1 MSSSNGRSLEVDF
14 LRGVVLIVI
23 ALDHI
28 SKGVLQYAMLHSY
41 AYCDAAEVFV
51 FLGGYASA
59 AAYVGVKE
67 RRGDAAARR
76 RFLKRAWEIYRAYL
90 LTAALMLAC
99 GALLT
104 LMPNTP
110 AVDTGWQAFVRH
122 PWRELA
128 NIASFRDQPFLSAVL
143 PMYVLFALG
152 VPFAVPLAQ
161 RSPLT
166 MLSSSLAVWALAPWL
181 ENWLPSTGNGNWPF
195 NPFAWQLMFA
205 FGMLC
210 RLHPV
215 SADVQT
221 SMVGR
226 ALTRAAFVVA
236 LTFAFVKL
244 CIDGHA
250 SPGFM
255 KQDLASVRIVSFLA
269 IAWLCAQAVR
279 VGWLRALAG
288 AMPALVTVGR
298 QGLVCFV
305 GGTVVSIGVDAA
317 LQLAGVRTT
326 ELLTDWP
333 IRLLGDASAIAVLI
347 VLGNMASRLKAA
359 RAQPARLRG
368 RMAPLPRAMRAPAS
382 VTSRERA
389 TRRD

>member
-1 MSSSNGRSLEVDF
+1 MSSSTRRSLEVDF

-28 SKGVLQYAMLHSY
+28 SRGILQYAMLHSY

-59 AAYVGVKE
+59 AAYVGVAE
-67 RRGDAAARR
+67 RRGEAAARL

-104 LMPNTP
+104 LLPSAP

-122 PWRELA
+122 PLRELA
-128 NIASFRDQPFLSAVL
+128 SIASFREQPFLSAVL
-143 PMYVLFALG
+143 PMYVLFALC
-152 VPFAVPLAQ
+152 VPFAVPLAG
-161 RSPLT
+161 RSPWS
-166 MLSSSLAVWALAPWL
+166 MLSSSVVVWALAPWL
-181 ENWLPSTGNGNWPF
+181 ENWLPRTGDGNWPF

-205 FGMLC
+205 FGILC

-221 SMVGR
+221 SRMGR
-226 ALTRAAFVVA
+226 AITRVAFVVA

-244 CIDGHA
+244 CIDGHP

-255 KQDLASVRIVSFLA
+255 KQDLASVRIVSFLS

-279 VGWLRALAG
+279 LGWLRSLAV
-288 AMPALVTVGR
+288 AVPAIVTVGR

-305 GGTVVSIGVDAA
+305 GGTLVSIGVDAA
-317 LQLAGVRTT
+317 LQLTGVRTT

-347 VLGNMASRLKAA
+347 GLGSVASRLKAA
-359 RAQPARLRG
+359 RLQPAKLPA
-368 RMAPLPRAMRAPAS
+368 RMAPARA
-382 VTSRERA
+382 TSREQP
-389 TRRD
+389 RRPR